1 MIVDSHTHILPLEIT
16 KNIPK
21 YSKNDSTLNE
31 LFNPRTKTS
40 TAEALIDSMD
50 ELGIEISV
58 VMGMGWTDH
67 SLNQYVNDY
76 LLESATKYPERLIP
90 VTGIIASGESK
101 GVYEAERCVQKG
113 AKGIGEIHTTNQ
125 GIDLGEYSLMKPFM
139 QLVDSKNLPVV
150 IHCSEPVGHKYSGK
164 GITYPDTVEKFVSNF
179 PESEIVLA
187 HWGGGLPFY
196 LLMPEIM
203 QASSNLFFDTAT
215 SVFLYDSRVFSV
227 GVEAAGAD
235 KILFGSDYPLVSQDR
250 IMKDLRKNETNSD
263 IESLILYKNACK
275 LLGIATS

>member
-16 KNIPK
+16 KNISK
-21 YSKNDSTLNE
+21 YSKTDSTLNE
-31 LFNPRTKTS
+31 LFNPKTRTS
-40 TAEALIDSMD
+40 TAEALINSMD
-50 ELGIEISV
+50 ERGIEISV

-90 VTGIIASGESK
+90 LTGIIPCGESK
-101 GVYEAERCVQKG
+101 GIYEAERCVQKG

-196 LLMPEIM
+196 LLMPEVDN
-203 QASSNLFFDTAT
+203 AFSNVYFDTAAT
-215 SVFLYDSRVFSV
+215 NLLYDPRIFQV
-227 GVEAAGAD
+227 VEKICGPQ
-235 KILFGSDYPLVSQDR
+235 KILFGSDYPLVNPNVILKQIDR
-250 IMKDLRKNETNSD
+250 AGFDPLTKRQIK
-263 IESLILYKNACK
+263 SLTALK
-275 LLGIATS
+275 LFG

>member
-1 MIVDSHTHILPLEIT
+1 M
-16 KNIPK
+16 
-21 YSKNDSTLNE
+21 
-31 LFNPRTKTS
+31 
-40 TAEALIDSMD
+40 
-50 ELGIEISV
+50 
-58 VMGMGWTDH
+58 
-67 SLNQYVNDY
+67 
-76 LLESATKYPERLIP
+76 
-90 VTGIIASGESK
+90 
-101 GVYEAERCVQKG
+101 
-113 AKGIGEIHTTNQ
+113 
-125 GIDLGEYSLMKPFM
+125 
-139 QLVDSKNLPVV
+139 
-150 IHCSEPVGHKYSGK
+150 
-164 GITYPDTVEKFVSNF
+164 
-179 PESEIVLA
+179 
-187 HWGGGLPFY
+187 PFY